1 MKSTVV
7 SEVHMSFLLY
17 LCFLMPICELQT
29 QIGTEK
35 SLIYR
40 TQKPLICCFAD
51 LLVHGEH
58 TFFLQLSVK
67 TVKFKQSFLCI
78 ED

>member
-1 MKSTVV
+1 MSIVV
-7 SEVHMSFLLY
+7 SEVRMSFLLY
-17 LCFLMPICELQT
+17 LCSYAYVSFRHKSVRK
-29 QIGTEK
+29 K

-67 TVKFKQSFLCI
+67 TVKFKLGGTIFFVH
-78 ED
+78 